1 MRVWMENR
9 YLGTG
14 VGYVHGYREAKFSLR
29 VLHVVLETTLD
40 AKVKKAYVINKLGQ
54 FAYLSEPQFLHFW

>member
-14 VGYVHGYREAKFSLR
+14 VGYVPGYREAKFSLQ
-29 VLHVVLETTLD
+29 VLSVALETTLD
-40 AKVKKAYVINKLGQ
+40 AKVKKATKQ
-54 FAYLSEPQFLHFW
+54 SLSV